1 MSKVP
6 DYTNPRDLHDL
17 ILNNSMNLGR
27 AQAAVIHK
35 KQMLMRIKI
44 IQDVARCNNMGD
56 ADIMGASL
64 DHIVEL
70 CESVLHDYRE
80 IKDNADA

>member
-6 DYTNPRDLHDL
+6 DYTNPRDLHSL

-44 IQDVARCNNMGD
+44 YSGCCAVQQHGRCRHHGG
-56 ADIMGASL
+56 ILGS
-64 DHIVEL
+64 
-70 CESVLHDYRE
+70 YRGVM
-80 IKDNADA
+80 

>member
-6 DYTNPRDLHDL
+6 DYTNPRELHGL
-17 ILNNSMNLGR
+17 ILDNSMNLAR
-27 AQAAVIHK
+27 AQATVLHK

-56 ADIMGASL
+56 ANIMGASL

-80 IKDNADA
+80 IKENAES